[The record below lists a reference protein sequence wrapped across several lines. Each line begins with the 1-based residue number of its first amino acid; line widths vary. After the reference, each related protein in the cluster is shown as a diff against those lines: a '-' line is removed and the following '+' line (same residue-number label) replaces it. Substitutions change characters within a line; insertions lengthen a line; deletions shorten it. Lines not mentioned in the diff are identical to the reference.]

1 MTEGNQDQK
10 VEKMMSDANIKLTV
24 REAADR
30 VLTVLCAMTG
40 GDTTVAINKED
51 LMAECRR
58 VGILRMS
65 ESEFNEYLIKTQ
77 QTLGNRQS

>member
-1 MTEGNQDQK
+1 LSKENQNEK
-10 VEKMMSDANIKLTV
+10 VEAMMEQAKIKLTV
-24 REAADR
+24 QEAADR

-40 GDTTVAINKED
+40 GNTQIAVSKHD

-65 ESEFNEYLIKTQ
+65 ESEFAEYLQKTQ
-77 QTLGNRQS
+77 QTLGARNN